1 MSKSVIIIFVSL
13 FIAGGSAFSQIP
25 NSAYIV
31 NTLGENLSRINID
44 DQNVTAD
51 AATLGLFTNQV
62 VVHGDRAY
70 VVNSGANEIQVIE
83 LATMNTTQNIPTG
96 QGTNPWAIEFVN
108 DSLAAISLLFT
119 NQVLFVNMNTEETVE
134 TITVGSGPEGMK
146 YHDGRLYV
154 ANSGFVYPAFEPGT
168 VSVIRMDDFTVST
181 ITVGTN
187 PQALALDSQGNI
199 IVACSGNFA
208 DISGEV
214 DVIDTSAD
222 TLLHAESLNS
232 TITFVAVDGND
243 QAYLSTFGAGV
254 LVYDIPGRSLI
265 LDENNSLP
273 GGPGL
278 AIDSEDNVYVGDFN
292 TDTISVYS
300 SSQVLL
306 NAYLVGDGPI
316 SISLFENTPTAISP
330 LGNTIPE
337 AITLYQNYPNPFNPE
352 TTLRFDIQEAG
363 EVSLSIFNTLGE
375 KVAAPVNEFLPAGAY
390 EIKWNAT
397 DYNGHKLPSGVY
409 FYQLEADNASTVKKM
424 SLIR

>member
-146 YHDGRLYV
+146 YHDG
-154 ANSGFVYPAFEPGT
+154 
-168 VSVIRMDDFTVST
+168 M
-181 ITVGTN
+181 
-187 PQALALDSQGNI
+187 ALQI
-199 IVACSGNFA
+199 
-208 DISGEV
+208 
-214 DVIDTSAD
+214 
-222 TLLHAESLNS
+222 
-232 TITFVAVDGND
+232 
-243 QAYLSTFGAGV
+243 
-254 LVYDIPGRSLI
+254 
-265 LDENNSLP
+265 
-273 GGPGL
+273 
-278 AIDSEDNVYVGDFN
+278 
-292 TDTISVYS
+292 
-300 SSQVLL
+300 
-306 NAYLVGDGPI
+306 
-316 SISLFENTPTAISP
+316 
-330 LGNTIPE
+330 
-337 AITLYQNYPNPFNPE
+337 
-352 TTLRFDIQEAG
+352 
-363 EVSLSIFNTLGE
+363 
-375 KVAAPVNEFLPAGAY
+375 
-390 EIKWNAT
+390 
-397 DYNGHKLPSGVY
+397 
-409 FYQLEADNASTVKKM
+409 
-424 SLIR
+424 